1 MKKTILLLCLIAI
14 FSCDND
20 NDPTN
25 NVCENTYITTAITNA
40 FSAANSYDDL
50 PEFMDLETHQY
61 KLKINADGE
70 ICSVGYQ
77 NPSTWVGNYTIEI
90 VNETTNVMYSGTH
103 TFSQTQLDYQSIT
116 PVLVSSGD
124 IIKVKRTI
132 VNSTSVNETVG
143 RILRKS
149 DFSDVPYP
157 IIQGNIEFLSSNF
170 YDPGSGGGGPV
181 PNFGQP
187 YIPLGFK
194 VN

>member
-1 MKKTILLLCLIAI
+1 MKKTILLLCLVAI

-25 NVCENTYITTAITNA
+25 NVCENTYVTTAITNA

-77 NPSTWVGNYTIEI
+77 NPSTWIGNYTIEI

-103 TFSQTQLDYQSIT
+103 TFSQTM
-116 PVLVSSGD
+116 V
-124 IIKVKRTI
+124 
-132 VNSTSVNETVG
+132 
-143 RILRKS
+143 RK
-149 DFSDVPYP
+149 FT
-157 IIQGNIEFLSSNF
+157 FLC
-170 YDPGSGGGGPV
+170 GCV
-181 PNFGQP
+181 HTH
-187 YIPLGFK
+187 K
-194 VN
+194 CV